1 MEGMLFV
8 QPSPKL
14 ENHASTQLQL
24 SQTIGGISFQKIS
37 EVQERNT
44 FSKDFFL
51 LVQTDEVNLENY
63 HLLRS
68 FEYEKYTL
76 CKGFNWI
83 KIFKLLKKSYFKF
96 KKKCCR
102 KQLIIIYI
110 FSQVRKFFGKNRG
123 GGHQQQQQQQQQQR
137 PMSRHMVPRPFGLA
151 FLSCFEELDRELCE
165 PQIRAFME
173 QQVRY
178 PATSMIYH

>member
-1 MEGMLFV
+1 MF
-8 QPSPKL
+8 
-14 ENHASTQLQL
+14 
-24 SQTIGGISFQKIS
+24 
-37 EVQERNT
+37 
-44 FSKDFFL
+44 
-51 LVQTDEVNLENY
+51 
-63 HLLRS
+63 
-68 FEYEKYTL
+68 
-76 CKGFNWI
+76 
-83 KIFKLLKKSYFKF
+83 KKSYFKF